1 MKRPVRSRLWGCRLR
16 FCVGSWAQRIRR
28 LHRWKTAP
36 LSTGKERADDPA
48 PAPTVLTRC
57 DCSWRAT
64 PDGDPR
70 RPLHRSRPSL
80 RCPGSNGTSHSTPG
94 PRCQRRQLR
103 PHNQRH
109 PDLTINRPHSCAP
122 PPRAG
127 TTAEQAKARGQR
139 SGLCCAQ
146 VWSIG
151 ADLGTPD
158 RLRRPFL
165 PADHHQRSIRIQSH
179 QSSATGSMARRRTS
193 RL

>member
-16 FCVGSWAQRIRR
+16 FCVGSWAQRIWR

-109 PDLTINRPHSCAP
+109 PDLTIRLLSRKPPRSCAP
-122 PPRAG
+122 TFSRAPRLSRQ
-127 TTAEQAKARGQR
+127 TP
-139 SGLCCAQ
+139 
-146 VWSIG
+146 G
-151 ADLGTPD
+151 ANAPGFVVSP
-158 RLRRPFL
+158 L
-165 PADHHQRSIRIQSH
+165 PADHLLHQLLQSIGH
-179 QSSATGSMARRRTS
+179 GTEAAEPVAPDGPATIRFLA
-193 RL
+193 LL